1 LFRSWACCP
10 ACVPYTA
17 GRATWNAPT
26 RCNCW
31 SRPAPTA
38 CTRWPNASSPCTPTN
53 SRNWSRSKPQPDCR
67 PTWTGSRPK
76 PPPMPAD
83 RSREDVMSKPFAIR
97 WPRLAATLALCL
109 LAAAP
114 ALAAVDEDDLLPVDE
129 AFVLSAKATSADRI
143 ALEWKIADGY
153 YLYRHRAKAVA
164 TDGSRLG
171 ALDLPH
177 GEPHED
183 EFFGRVETFRG
194 RMAGSVPVEAADGGQ
209 VVLKVSY
216 QGCADAGVCYPP
228 QSRTLT
234 VKMPGAAGA
243 VGAAEAANAPA
254 GTSEKQRL
262 AASAAPTGG
271 TGDAGF
277 AALGKSL
284 GQPRGGNP
292 LAGDAGS
299 LPLPPEQAFGFDAIA
314 DGGNALLLRFTPA
327 PGYYLYRDN
336 TTLALDADGIA
347 LDAPRGPQ
355 GRLHRDEHFGEV
367 VVYFDQVEVPLPLR
381 RTNAGAQKITLTATF
396 QGCQDD
402 GICYPP
408 MTRTVAVSLPAG
420 VAGNA
425 AADGNPIPSPALPLK
440 GREQQPATGESSAAA
455 PGLKP
460 SPSRGGLGGDGFP
473 DSSDAATG
481 ATASDAELAEDT
493 R

>member
-1 LFRSWACCP
+1 
-10 ACVPYTA
+10 
-17 GRATWNAPT
+17 
-26 RCNCW
+26 
-31 SRPAPTA
+31 
-38 CTRWPNASSPCTPTN
+38 
-53 SRNWSRSKPQPDCR
+53 
-67 PTWTGSRPK
+67 
-76 PPPMPAD
+76 
-83 RSREDVMSKPFAIR
+83 
-97 WPRLAATLALCL
+97 ATLALCL

-129 AFVLSAKATSADRI
+129 AFVLAAQATSADRI
-143 ALEWKIADGY
+143 AVEWKIADGY
-153 YLYRHRAKAVA
+153 YLYRHRAKVVA

-234 VKMPGAAGA
+234 VKMPAG
-243 VGAAEAANAPA
+243 
-254 GTSEKQRL
+254 
-262 AASAAPTGG
+262 AASAGG
-271 TGDAGF
+271 ADDAGF

-284 GQPRGGNP
+284 GQPRGGNV
-292 LAGDAGS
+292 LADDADA

-347 LDAPRGPQ
+347 LDKPRWPPGQP
-355 GRLHRDEHFGEV
+355 HRDEHFGEV

-381 RTNAGAQKITLTATF
+381 RTNTEARKVTLTATF

-408 MTRTVAVSLPAG
+408 M
-420 VAGNA
+420 
-425 AADGNPIPSPALPLK
+425 
-440 GREQQPATGESSAAA
+440 
-455 PGLKP
+455 
-460 SPSRGGLGGDGFP
+460 
-473 DSSDAATG
+473 
-481 ATASDAELAEDT
+481 
-493 R
+493 